1 MTIFEKLNLP
11 EPEVW
16 EPDIETVVSSLRKIV
31 SMDDKQIGEL
41 FIKEWAFNGG
51 NCWESYY
58 RNLAKV
64 CLKALEKSVEN
75 EKLIDSLKRC
85 KQFLLS

>member
-1 MTIFEKLNLP
+1 MTTFLDNLP
-11 EPEVW
+11 EPEKW
-16 EPDIETVVSSLRKIV
+16 EPDIETVVGALRKVV
-31 SMDDKQIGEL
+31 SMDDKQIGEM
-41 FIKEWAFNGG
+41 FIREWAFRESG

-64 CLKALEKSVEN
+64 CLRALEKSVEN